1 MRKTRTT
8 GIFFEDLTVD
18 TAKLQS
24 LLNCGRQSAVK
35 IGIAAGARIC
45 VGRRILWNTVKI
57 RKYLDE
63 ISGK

>member
-1 MRKTRTT
+1 MNRTSIT
-8 GIFFEDLTVD
+8 GISSDDLTVD

-24 LLNCGRQSAVK
+24 LLNCGRQSAVE

-45 VGRRILWNTVKI
+45 VGRRVLWNVAKI

>member
-8 GIFFEDLTVD
+8 DISFEDLTVD

-24 LLNCGRQSAVK
+24 LLNCGRQSAVE
-35 IGIAAGARIC
+35 ICIAAGARIC
-45 VGRRILWNTVKI
+45 VGRRILWNTAKI

>member
-8 GIFFEDLTVD
+8 DISFEELTVD

-24 LLNCGRQSAVK
+24 LLNCGRQSAVE
-35 IGIAAGARIC
+35 IGIAAGARIY
-45 VGRRILWNTVKI
+45 VGRRVLWNITKI